1 MGLQL
6 IQADKLKLSEFVR
19 SEDKSIR
26 GFSSVGPDLHVSH
39 SGKVVL
45 VLPIRGVLSHHD
57 YGTNVYNIIQS
68 LEYAYGSS
76 NIDGI
81 ILRVCSPGGFA
92 LAGNALYAAVNDKNK
107 PVYALV
113 NLAASAAYK
122 AILTC
127 DKIYAESPESEFG
140 SIGSLFSINV
150 LSDMF
155 NNIGVKDFYA
165 DKSVMKNDV
174 WRAFDNYDP
183 SLVKKYINETN
194 ELFLDSVIK
203 HRNLSK
209 DSEALDGRL
218 VFYEEAKKLGL
229 ADGISSLSQIISSHF

>member
-1 MGLQL
+1 MGIQL

-19 SEDKSIR
+19 SEVKSFG
-26 GFSSVGPDLHVSH
+26 GFSSIGPDLHVSS

-45 VLPIRGVLSHHD
+45 VLPVRGILAHHD

-76 NIDGI
+76 NINGI
-81 ILRVCSPGGFA
+81 ILRVCSPGGYA
-92 LAGNALYAAVNDKNK
+92 LAANALYAAVNDKNK

-122 AILTC
+122 AILPC
-127 DKIYAESPESEFG
+127 DQIYAESTASEFG
-140 SIGSLFSINV
+140 SIGSLFSIDV

-165 DKSVMKNDV
+165 DKSVKKNDV

-183 SLVKKYINETN
+183 SLVQKYINETN

>member
-1 MGLQL
+1 MGIQL

-19 SEDKSIR
+19 SEAKSFG
-26 GFSSVGPDLHVSH
+26 GFSSIGPDLHISS

-45 VLPIRGVLSHHD
+45 VLPVRGILAHHD

-76 NIDGI
+76 NINGI
-81 ILRVCSPGGFA
+81 ILRVCSPGGYA
-92 LAGNALYAAVNDKNK
+92 LAANALYAAVNDKNK

-122 AILTC
+122 AILPC
-127 DKIYAESPESEFG
+127 DQIYAESTASEFG
-140 SIGSLFSINV
+140 SIGSLFSIDV

-165 DKSVMKNDV
+165 DKSVKKNDV

-183 SLVKKYINETN
+183 SLVQKYINETN